1 MEAHDPE
8 GEGVDELLQDGQQ
21 EGLGDGLDGAD
32 ELVLGDLVDDVDQ
45 VDALFAVEVALVD
58 GVDAQ
63 ETGPTAGVRLAALA
77 DGDLDR
83 PRFGRRRASAPVR
96 RGLPQPVEVAV
107 RQPRQTLEAE
117 VAEDLELALQYPPRR
132 RAAQPAEDPVDLREQ
147 TDVGDHV
154 APLKRPRRAAAAV
167 LDAPGCP
174 VLADQPRQLRSRQ
187 PRHLAQKLLQQPLR
201 RLVQS
206 AIAEPHQRPTHELV
220 GARAIGR
227 PEVHRPI
234 PLHESAD
241 LFERPQPF
249 GIECQDHPPMIPN
262 PDLSGSCHVGST
274 PCVQAHVTWDRTPER
289 RAHRDPGSAR
299 AAGLDRAA
307 ARSLA
312 RRPRPAMAPRRTGEV
327 GSRPFFLPRQH
338 TLDAAPVHRESEPL
352 AHQFDEFLGTRRRLL
367 RPGGA
372 QGRDHL
378 GAELVR
384 PPRSGPLRQ

>member
-117 VAEDLELALQYPPRR
+117 VAEDLELALQHPPRR

-167 LDAPGCP
+167 LDAPP
-174 VLADQPRQLRSRQ
+174 VARYWPISR
-187 PRHLAQKLLQQPLR
+187 
-201 RLVQS
+201 VS
-206 AIAEPHQRPTHELV
+206 C
-220 GARAIGR
+220 ARDS
-227 PEVHRPI
+227 P
-234 PLHESAD
+234 
-241 LFERPQPF
+241 
-249 GIECQDHPPMIPN
+249 
-262 PDLSGSCHVGST
+262 
-274 PCVQAHVTWDRTPER
+274 VT
-289 RAHRDPGSAR
+289 
-299 AAGLDRAA
+299 
-307 ARSLA
+307 
-312 RRPRPAMAPRRTGEV
+312 
-327 GSRPFFLPRQH
+327 LPRNSFNSPFEG
-338 TLDAAPVHRESEPL
+338 LSRVP
-352 AHQFDEFLGTRRRLL
+352 
-367 RPGGA
+367 
-372 QGRDHL
+372 
-378 GAELVR
+378 
-384 PPRSGPLRQ
+384 